1 MDKKQKN
8 ILTSAIE
15 AGMIS
20 EIMPLARATNV
31 PLSETPSL
39 SAAIQRAEHN
49 HLHMIGH
56 LALAEQIER
65 LGDAPRNIDLAHAV
79 NRGVPTNLIEA
90 GLDSALGFPA
100 VANRLRAI
108 ATEPQYETPKCRI
121 APDDIDISVL
131 SAARKKGVAIAV
143 SPALDFSPEAAAMAV
158 DLASFIS
165 DDGIQIE
172 TLRAVLDAAANE
184 AGDDLILLPNGIA
197 AAMLALGHAYTTDTT
212 EVAVALMELLAH
224 CANRTGLGA
233 DDAERIGLDSMPAQ
247 TKQRA
252 MKTVILPLSAE
263 LSTRFSPASEG
274 ITAIR
279 QWVQIGHEGQSE
291 LIPAV
296 SLGLAAATGD
306 LNRLVQQLETMT
318 GLDSIKSFSGQDL
331 RSKGFSDDAIKRVNN
346 AISEG
351 LSLGAA
357 FSRWVLGDE
366 TISRDLNL
374 IPDNFDADGR
384 ALLKAVGFSRRE
396 ITEAEAELEGRP
408 ERLVDTF
415 MIENGLAQDQTD
427 TPVRTILAMLSARLD
442 TQSILQID
450 QPDEPRVLAL
460 VDAGTGVW
468 LPPLPHE
475 DNALT
480 IDRIRHIE
488 QLAVELDQTG
498 GDGATAQTM
507 LATGQRTRLPDR
519 RKGYIQKATVGG
531 HKVYL
536 HTGEFEEGL
545 LGEIFIDMHKEGA
558 AFRSLMNNFAIA
570 VSLGLQ
576 YGVPLEE
583 YVDAFVFTRFEPAGE
598 VVGNDQI
605 TRATSILDYIF
616 RELGVSYLNRTDLIE
631 IGDASHDGLG
641 GGTSDGIKKA
651 ENAPLTGEAAQL
663 ISRGFSRG
671 QIPDNIVI
679 LDKRRTEKDADGPPQ
694 NEPAEAIAEQPV
706 TPAYTN
712 EACRN
717 CASFTVFIDPET
729 GHSKCDTCAYTSSD
743 VTSEG

>member
-20 EIMPLARATNV
+20 QIMPLEHATDI
-31 PLSETPSL
+31 PLSETASVL
-39 SAAIQRAEHN
+39 DATHIADQN

-65 LGDAPRNIDLAHAV
+65 LGDAPRNIDLAHAL
-79 NRGVPTNLIEA
+79 NRGVPADLIEA
-90 GLDSALGFPA
+90 GLESTLGFPG
-100 VANRLRAI
+100 VASRLRAI
-108 ATEPQYETPKCRI
+108 ATEPQTDTPKCLI
-121 APDDIDISVL
+121 APDSIDLSVL
-131 SAARKKGVAIAV
+131 SAARKKGVAIAI
-143 SPALDFSPEAAAMAV
+143 SKGLDLSPETAAMAI
-158 DLASFIS
+158 DMASFVTA
-165 DDGIQIE
+165 DGIQTG
-172 TLRAVLDAAANE
+172 TLQAVLDAAAKHS
-184 AGDDLILLPNGIA
+184 GDKLILLPNGIA
-197 AAMLALGHAYTTDTT
+197 AAMLALGHAYNTDTID
-212 EVAVALMELLAH
+212 VAVALIALLNH
-224 CANRTGLGA
+224 CANKTGLGA
-233 DDAERIGLDSMPAQ
+233 DDAERLGLDAMPAQ
-247 TKQRA
+247 TKQRN
-252 MKTVILPLSAE
+252 MKTIFLPMSAN
-263 LSTRFSPASEG
+263 LATGFSPASEG
-274 ITAIR
+274 ASPIR
-279 QWVQIGHEGQSE
+279 QWLQIGNDGQSE
-291 LIPAV
+291 LIPAIP
-296 SLGLAAATGD
+296 LGVAARSGDPAKLAH
-306 LNRLVQQLETMT
+306 QLETSNS
-318 GLDSIKSFSGQDL
+318 LDSIKYFSEQDL
-331 RSKGFSDDAIKRVNN
+331 RSKGFSSDAIKRVNN

-366 TISRDLNL
+366 TISRELNL

-396 ITEAEAELEGRP
+396 ISDAEAELEGRP
-408 ERLVDTF
+408 ERLADTF
-415 MIENGLAQDQTD
+415 MIENGLAQERSD
-427 TPVRTILAMLSARLD
+427 TTSCAILDALSVHLGAPA
-442 TQSILQID
+442 ILQID
-450 QPDEPRVLAL
+450 QHDEPRLREL
-460 VDAGTGVW
+460 IEAGIGVW

-475 DNALT
+475 DNNLT
-480 IDRIRHIE
+480 IERMRHIE
-488 QLAVELDQTG
+488 QLAIELEQTAS
-498 GDGATAQTM
+498 DTATAQTM
-507 LATGQRTRLPDR
+507 LTTGQRTRLPDR

-616 RELGVSYLNRTDLIE
+616 RELGVSYLNREDLIE

-641 GGTSDGIKKA
+641 GGTSDGLKKTD
-651 ENAPLTGEAAQL
+651 NAPLTGEAAQL

-679 LDKRRTEKDADGPPQ
+679 LDKRRTDKEAESKAQADT
-694 NEPAEAIAEQPV
+694 AADTEQTI
-706 TPAYTN
+706 TPTYTN

-717 CASFTVFIDPET
+717 CASFTVYIDPET
-729 GHSKCDTCAYTSSD
+729 GASKCDTCAYTSPD
-743 VTSEG
+743 VNSEA